1 MDHVLTYA
9 LLHIIFKRFSVVRS
23 INHVMDVSDITVD
36 HPESSRPYKLMFYD
50 DMFINFDS
58 LRAAYE
64 RYHER
69 IPQLVNANNIDEP
82 WRLTC
87 VRSMIRALIDK
98 PSIKRLVS
106 L

>member
-9 LLHIIFKRFSVVRS
+9 LLHIIIKRFAVIRS
-23 INHVMDVSDITVD
+23 INHVLEVAHLTVD

-50 DMFINFDS
+50 DMFVSFDT

-69 IPQLVNANNIDEP
+69 IPRLVNAAGVDEP

-87 VRSMIRALIDK
+87 VRTMIKALIDK
-98 PSIKRLVS
+98 PAIKRLAG